1 MSKMKVSE
9 KNIVGN
15 GSLKNSYMA
24 IILIRD
30 SPEHGACVVK
40 LLHIYV
46 DVDQVLRG
54 N

>member
-1 MSKMKVSE
+1 MKSLTN
-9 KNIVGN
+9 NIVGN
-15 GSLKNSYMA
+15 GNLKNSYIE

-54 N
+54 NWL